1 MTEVRS
7 MRARGVLFPSF
18 VIRDRSSENNSR
30 DEQGFLRQV
39 SRMNDYLDTAVTAAR
54 AAGALLRENFGG
66 TLNVNEFAAHDIKL
80 ELDERA
86 QALIT
91 KIILERHPNH
101 AILGEEGVGGN
112 QESEFQWIV
121 DPLDGTVNYFYGI
134 PHFCVSVAVR
144 QGEEILAGVIYD
156 PMREELF
163 FTAKGMPASLNGKP
177 LAVSERAQ
185 LSEAIVS
192 VGLAKVQQTIE
203 LGLPV
208 LQDLIHR
215 VRKARMMG
223 SAALDLAYVAA
234 GRLDAY
240 IEAGVRIWDVAA
252 GVLLVQN
259 AGGKLLMRPRPDA
272 PDKLTVVASSGRIA
286 EIARSGE
293 QLAG

>member
-1 MTEVRS
+1 
-7 MRARGVLFPSF
+7 
-18 VIRDRSSENNSR
+18 
-30 DEQGFLRQV
+30 
-39 SRMNDYLDTAVTAAR
+39 MNDYLDTAVIAAR
-54 AAGALLRENFGG
+54 AAGALLRENFGSK
-66 TLNVNEFAAHDIKL
+66 LNVNEFAAHDIKL

-86 QALIT
+86 QELIT
-91 KIILERHPNH
+91 RIILERHPQH
-101 AILGEEGVGGN
+101 AILGEEGIGGN
-112 QESEFQWIV
+112 QASEFEWIV

-144 QGEEILAGVIYD
+144 QGEEILVGVIYD

-163 FTAKGMPASLNGKP
+163 STERGGQALLNGKVI
-177 LAVSERAQ
+177 AASTRDK

-192 VGLAKVQQTIE
+192 VGLAKMSQTID

-259 AGGKLLMRPRPDA
+259 AGGQLVMNPRADA
-272 PDKLTVVASSGRIA
+272 PDKLTVVASGGKIREIA
-286 EIARSGE
+286 ESGQRLIE
-293 QLAG
+293 

>member
-1 MTEVRS
+1 M
-7 MRARGVLFPSF
+7 
-18 VIRDRSSENNSR
+18 DN
-30 DEQGFLRQV
+30 
-39 SRMNDYLDTAVTAAR
+39 YLETATVAAR

-66 TLNVNEFAAHDIKL
+66 KLHVNEFAAHDIKL

-86 QALIT
+86 QELIT
-91 KIILERHPNH
+91 KIILERHPEH

-112 QESEFQWIV
+112 QASEFQWIV

-144 QGEEILAGVIYD
+144 RGEEILAGVIYD
-156 PMREELF
+156 PIREELF
-163 FTAKGMPASLNGKP
+163 ATERGGAATLNGKSI
-177 LAVSERAQ
+177 AVSARDK

-192 VGLAKVQQTIE
+192 VGLAKVTQTIE

-252 GVLLVQN
+252 GVLLVRN
-259 AGGKLLMRPRPDA
+259 AGGKLVMNPRVDA
-272 PDKLTVVASSGRIA
+272 PDKLTVVASSGRIR
-286 EIARSGE
+286 EIAESG
-293 QLAG
+293 QRLAE